1 MRRVEERVKKA
12 AEEKKK
18 KEEKQR
24 EKEIMMKE
32 EALKKQK
39 LAELRLA
46 EINAKRKLAE
56 EAKHLKMV
64 KCYIIYFVLIII
76 LLRKYSKFV
85 LIFQQKLEMNRI
97 MKENELKKKIET
109 K

>member
-1 MRRVEERVKKA
+1 MRRVEEKAKKA
-12 AEEKKK
+12 AEDKKK
-18 KEEKQR
+18 KEEKQK

-64 KCYIIYFVLIII
+64 KFYDTLYYILFICNFTKKIF
-76 LLRKYSKFV
+76 FV
-85 LIFQQKLEMNRI
+85 LIF
-97 MKENELKKKIET
+97 
-109 K
+109 

>member
-1 MRRVEERVKKA
+1 MKRAEEKYKKA

-18 KEEKQR
+18 KEEKQK
-24 EKEIMMKE
+24 EKETMMKE

-56 EAKHLKMV
+56 EAKHLKTVIYYTHIKYFMIN
-64 KCYIIYFVLIII
+64 KYFVFVI
-76 LLRKYSKFV
+76 LLKKYFNYYSK
-85 LIFQQKLEMNRI
+85 N
-97 MKENELKKKIET
+97 LK
-109 K
+109 

>member
-12 AEEKKK
+12 AEEKRK
-18 KEEKQR
+18 KEEKQK

-64 KCYIIYFVLIII
+64 KCYDIIYFVLIII

-85 LIFQQKLEMNRI
+85 LVF
-97 MKENELKKKIET
+97 
-109 K
+109 